1 MVLLRV
7 SHEISAEA
15 GVPRRPGL
23 PLGIVVGECL
33 RRAGSLDDESLLRV
47 AHTLETTTL
56 YGGFQL
62 DRLTARQIGHRVLL
76 VQWRGGRKV
85 VISR

>member
-1 MVLLRV
+1 MAFQGRL
-7 SHEISAEA
+7 EEA
-15 GVPRRPGL
+15 TK
-23 PLGIVVGECL
+23 E
-33 RRAGSLDDESLLRV
+33 AGSLEDEPLLRV
-47 AHTLETTTL
+47 AHALETTTL
-56 YGGFQL
+56 HGGFRL